1 MGAGAGG
8 TVLNRVQL
16 AVCGLL
22 MFACAA
28 LGWQAQGW
36 RCGRMMAE
44 QGETRAQALVVQ
56 LQGER
61 EQRQGLAQRLRDT
74 ESRHF
79 KELSDAQQSQAR
91 LRDRLATAD
100 VRLSALVERDGAC
113 AAVPAATGA
122 AGVDHGAVRARL
134 ESAHAGRIIAI
145 TDGGDRGLIA
155 LRGCQDYVR
164 EVLGRAR

>member
-1 MGAGAGG
+1 M
-8 TVLNRVQL
+8 LSRVQL

-22 MFACAA
+22 MFASAA

-61 EQRQGLAQRLRDT
+61 EQRHGLEQRLRDT

-79 KELSDAQQSQAR
+79 KGLQRTGGKPQAGCGKSAISGRFGELSSAGW
-91 LRDRLATAD
+91 TAW
-100 VRLSALVERDGAC
+100 SC
-113 AAVPAATGA
+113 
-122 AGVDHGAVRARL
+122 
-134 ESAHAGRIIAI
+134 IINKI
-145 TDGGDRGLIA
+145 KTKKGWI
-155 LRGCQDYVR
+155 
-164 EVLGRAR
+164 